1 MSFLLGGFVPVVDGA
16 TKALAWFWG
25 TAAVPGVA
33 VRGFATVQ
41 AAGVRAFVAIGAGW
55 TALRAALTWGSI
67 RGALVAGFSALSAA
81 ALSSFA
87 AIGVG
92 WTALRAALTWGSIR
106 GALVAGFSAL
116 SAAAL
121 SSFAAIG
128 VGWTALKS
136 ALTWGSVRAA
146 LVAGFGTLAA
156 VGAAAWGAIGSAA
169 LAAWTVMTG
178 GTIWIVIG
186 IIAALAAAGA
196 LLVAAWKP
204 VSTFFGGLWQG
215 LSEGSGRVGA
225 AFGRLLEAL
234 GPVGEG
240 IVWVFRKVGEGF
252 SWLTGLFGSAD
263 ATEAGRSWGKAII
276 DGLVGVI
283 DFITGMIE
291 KVKELFGWVGRVSGI
306 SRLFGGGEDGDSDQS
321 TDRGGLPGDDDSPA
335 VGVGFPVDSDPTAP
349 RFGGFFGDP
358 GDQGDAGSL
367 LAAPLGPPALAAA
380 AGGGGSQT
388 INRSTS
394 VTVERIEINADGGD
408 PDLIAARVG
417 ESLRE
422 QLHNTAEDFDTDVV
436 R

>member
-1 MSFLLGGFVPVVDGA
+1 MRALSFLLGGFVPLVNA
-16 TKALAWFWG
+16 ASWALKAFWG
-25 TAAVPGVA
+25 TAAAPGLA

-92 WTALRAALTWGSIR
+92 WK
-106 GALVAGFSAL
+106 
-116 SAAAL
+116 
-121 SSFAAIG
+121 
-128 VGWTALKS
+128 ALKS

-215 LSEGSGRVGA
+215 LSEGSGRVGE
-225 AFGRLLEAL
+225 AFGRLLDAL

-240 IVWVFRKVGEGF
+240 IRGIVGTGIGAVF
-252 SWLTGLFGSAD
+252 SWLVNLFGEQTD
-263 ATEAGRSWGKAII
+263 LGRGWGDAII
-276 DGLVGVI
+276 DGAVAVI
-283 DFITGMIE
+283 DFLTTVIE
-291 KVKELFGWVGRVSGI
+291 TIQSLIGWVAKIPSGV
-306 SRLFGGGEDGDSDQS
+306 
-321 TDRGGLPGDDDSPA
+321 GGLFSDEADVRKRRRDEARGWPAALSVPHSAAGFQTTKTRTRSAATRATRSVRKPPSSPRSA
-335 VGVGFPVDSDPTAP
+335 ANYSVRRPSPMRSWHRRQSRAGYRVARTAP
-349 RFGGFFGDP
+349 RGQRRASNCSVRRQRRQP
-358 GDQGDAGSL
+358 W
-367 LAAPLGPPALAAA
+367 PRPP
-380 AGGGGSQT
+380 
-388 INRSTS
+388 
-394 VTVERIEINADGGD
+394 
-408 PDLIAARVG
+408 PARVG
-417 ESLRE
+417 AQAA
-422 QLHNTAEDFDTDVV
+422 QLSTA
-436 R
+436 RRR